1 MKKILLGTVAL
12 IALGI
17 AAPASAADLGVRTST
32 KVRSRRGSGDAQR
45 DESDRTQQDL
55 LHGILSGFL
64 FASLGPE
71 ALINSEGRA
80 PPDLISNAHHT
91 PIQGKQC
98 HPTATLERKV

>member
-1 MKKILLGTVAL
+1 MARAPAAVETDVE
-12 IALGI
+12 
-17 AAPASAADLGVRTST
+17 AAPVIDGGDHRRRRLGVRTST

-80 PPDLISNAHHT
+80 PRDLISNAHHYSD
-91 PIQGKQC
+91 PREIVS
-98 HPTATLERKV
+98 PN